1 MSARIVLVT
10 NNQKFLS
17 KVPSTE
23 FIDGSSWDVLVRVR
37 DMIHEGWE
45 LVSHPLYG
53 NLRPYQQPFRSAVL
67 TFEKPGSTR
76 KIDEY
81 SLNLI
86 EHALS
91 VYRSCSDR
99 LLLRGVL
106 PEATEMDYAF
116 MDMELLKNTLTQYGL
131 VSDQTI

>member
-1 MSARIVLVT
+1 MSARMVLVT
-10 NNQKFLS
+10 NNQKLLS
-17 KVPSTE
+17 KVLSTE

-37 DMIHEGWE
+37 DLIHEGWE

-67 TFEKPGSTR
+67 TFESSGSTR

-106 PEATEMDYAF
+106 PEATEMDYAY
-116 MDMELLKNTLTQYGL
+116 MDMELLQNTLTQYGL

>member
-1 MSARIVLVT
+1 MSARMVLLT
-10 NNQKFLS
+10 NNQKYLS
-17 KVPSTE
+17 KVPSSE
-23 FIDGSSWDVLVRVR
+23 FIDGSSLDVLIRVR

-67 TFEKPGSTR
+67 TFENAGSTR

-106 PEATEMDYAF
+106 PEATEMDYAY

>member
-1 MSARIVLVT
+1 MTARMVLLT
-10 NNQKFLS
+10 NNQKYLS
-17 KVPSTE
+17 TVPSTE
-23 FIDGSSWDVLVRVR
+23 FIDGSSMDVLIRVR

-67 TFEKPGSTR
+67 TFENSGSNR

-116 MDMELLKNTLTQYGL
+116 MDMELLKNTLKQYGL